1 MASGRGRVTDDFEL
15 IGEELTFVIGLAFPQ
30 RQPVERMGLQGVIDG
45 CEELRDIQ
53 NRHAGSKFLGP
64 LVVLGEA
71 PLEGK

>member
-1 MASGRGRVTDDFEL
+1 M
-15 IGEELTFVIGLAFPQ
+15 IGLAFPQ
-30 RQPVERMGLQGVIDG
+30 RQPVERMGLQGVIDD